1 MHRLDFEL
9 KRPWLLTPRGQRFS
23 LHIANVVS
31 LFLFLGFLL
40 QFTLI
45 EQPRTS
51 IPQLNPA
58 QVSYCE
64 LADCGEIFG
73 VTLEN
78 GASAQA
84 DAKQTELGVSVVLE
98 FTNTA
103 MLSGRRELWIRLETE
118 PGDFVEMASTWVEFD
133 LKNRT
138 SAEFLITGL
147 KSEVFEGR
155 LLLGY

>member
-1 MHRLDFEL
+1 M
-9 KRPWLLTPRGQRFS
+9 
-23 LHIANVVS
+23 HIANVVS
-31 LFLFLGFLL
+31 LFLFLGFFLH
-40 QFTLI
+40 FTLV

-51 IPQLNPA
+51 VPQLNPA

-64 LADCGEIFG
+64 LADCREIFG
-73 VTLEN
+73 VALEN

-84 DAKQTELGVSVVLE
+84 AAKQTELGVSVVLE
-98 FTNTA
+98 FKNTA

-118 PGDFVEMASTWVEFD
+118 SGEFVEMASTWVEFD